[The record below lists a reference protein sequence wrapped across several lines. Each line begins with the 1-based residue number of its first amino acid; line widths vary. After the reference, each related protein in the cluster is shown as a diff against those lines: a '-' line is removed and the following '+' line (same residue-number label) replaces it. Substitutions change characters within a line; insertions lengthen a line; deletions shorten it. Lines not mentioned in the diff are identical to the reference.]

1 MATKIKVTRLTRF
14 GEKAEGVFRPLD
26 LPRLKPFLAGAEG
39 EIRYLV
45 TGSEATDANGGRVA
59 RVKCIILGWF
69 LLSDPETFEPDPYE
83 LGIESVLI
91 PVSDESLMPPL
102 EDENENEDFVVMGED
117 LDIAELVEEE
127 ILLDLPFWAVAAK
140 SKGAKSG
147 GKGKAGKAGKSGV
160 AGKTGK
166 ATGSKADEMVI
177 ENGDSADSPRPSP
190 FAKLAALK
198 KVH

>member
-26 LPRLKPFLAGAEG
+26 LPRLRPFLAGAEG
-39 EIRYLV
+39 EVRYV
-45 TGSEATDANGGRVA
+45 ISGSEATDANGGRVA

-83 LGIESVLI
+83 LGIETVLI
-91 PVSDESLMPPL
+91 PVSDESQLPPL
-102 EDENENEDFVVMGED
+102 KAESENEDYVVMGEE

-127 ILLDLPFWAVAAK
+127 ILLDLPFWAVATKRTGTKA
-140 SKGAKSG
+140 G
-147 GKGKAGKAGKSGV
+147 GKVKGGNLKAGKATVSN
-160 AGKTGK
+160 ADAK
-166 ATGSKADEMVI
+166 AEEGEI
-177 ENGDSADSPRPSP
+177 RPSP